1 MAPMRLDVITA
12 EREVLS
18 DEVDLVVAPGS
29 EGELGILPNHSPL
42 MTTLREGELTI
53 RKAGEDSYLAVT
65 GGFLEVMDNVVTVL
79 ADACERSDE
88 INEERAQEAVRRA
101 QQRIDAH
108 TSDMDLERAMASM
121 RRAQLRIRV
130 ARRRRAREGTPPPT
144 AQR

>member
-101 QQRIDAH
+101 QQRIDAR

-130 ARRRRAREGTPPPT
+130 ARRRRAREGTPPPI

>member
-53 RKAGEDSYLAVT
+53 RKAGEDSYLTVT

-88 INEERAQEAVRRA
+88 INEERAQEAMRRA
-101 QQRIDAH
+101 QQRIDAR

-130 ARRRRAREGTPPPT
+130 ARRRRAREGAPPPT

>member
-18 DEVDLVVAPGS
+18 DEVDLIVAPGS
-29 EGELGILPNHSPL
+29 EGELGILPSHSPL

-88 INEERAQEAVRRA
+88 INEERAQEAMRRA
-101 QQRIDAH
+101 QQRIDAR

-130 ARRRRAREGTPPPT
+130 ARRRRAREGAPPPT

>member
-42 MTTLREGELTI
+42 MTTLKEGELTI
-53 RKAGEDSYLAVT
+53 RKGGEDTYLAVS

-79 ADACERSDE
+79 ADACERSEE
-88 INEERAQEAVRRA
+88 ISEERAQEAMQRA
-101 QQRIDAH
+101 QQRIEARV
-108 TSDMDLERAMASM
+108 SDMDLERAMASM

-130 ARRRRAREGTPPPT
+130 ARRRRQRDGTPP
-144 AQR
+144 AGQQ

>member
-29 EGELGILPNHSPL
+29 EGELGILPSHSPL
-42 MTTLREGELTI
+42 MCTLKEGELTI
-53 RKAGEDSYLAVT
+53 RKGDEDTYLAVT

-88 INEERAQEAVRRA
+88 INEERAQEAFRRA
-101 QQRIDAH
+101 QQRIDSG
-108 TSDMDLERAMASM
+108 TSDIDLEQAMASM

-130 ARRRRAREGTPPPT
+130 ARRRRGREGAPPPI

>member
-29 EGELGILPNHSPL
+29 QGELGILPSHSPL
-42 MTTLREGELTI
+42 MTTLKEGELTI
-53 RKAGEDSYLAVT
+53 RKGGEDTYLAVT

-79 ADACERSDE
+79 ADACERSEE

-101 QQRIDAH
+101 QEQIDARP
-108 TSDMDLERAMASM
+108 SDMDLERAMASM
-121 RRAQLRIRV
+121 RRAQLRVRV
-130 ARRRRAREGTPPPT
+130 ARRRRQREVPPPM

>member
-12 EREVLS
+12 EREVFS

-29 EGELGILPNHSPL
+29 QGELGILPSHSPL
-42 MTTLREGELTI
+42 MTTLKEGELTI
-53 RKAGEDSYLAVT
+53 RKGGEDTYLAVS

-79 ADACERSDE
+79 ADACERSEE

-101 QQRIDAH
+101 QERIDARV
-108 TSDMDLERAMASM
+108 SDMDLERAMASM

-130 ARRRRAREGTPPPT
+130 ARRRRQREGAPPT
-144 AQR
+144 A

>member
-1 MAPMRLDVITA
+1 MRLDVITA

-29 EGELGILPNHSPL
+29 QGELGILPSHSPL
-42 MTTLREGELTI
+42 MTTLKEGELTI
-53 RKAGEDSYLAVT
+53 RKGGEDTYLAVT

-79 ADACERSDE
+79 ADACERSEE

-101 QQRIDAH
+101 QEQIDARP
-108 TSDMDLERAMASM
+108 SDMDLERAMASM
-121 RRAQLRIRV
+121 RRAQLRVRV
-130 ARRRRAREGTPPPT
+130 ARRRRQREVPPPM

>member
-29 EGELGILPNHSPL
+29 QGELGILPSHSPL
-42 MTTLREGELTI
+42 MTTLKEGELTI
-53 RKAGEDSYLAVT
+53 RKGGEDTYLAVT

-79 ADACERSDE
+79 ADACERSEE
-88 INEERAQEAVRRA
+88 INEERAQEAVRLA
-101 QQRIDAH
+101 QEQIDARP
-108 TSDMDLERAMASM
+108 SDMDLERAMASM
-121 RRAQLRIRV
+121 RRAQLRVRV
-130 ARRRRAREGTPPPT
+130 ARRRRQREVPPPM

>member
-1 MAPMRLDVITA
+1 MAQMRLDVITA

-42 MTTLREGELTI
+42 MTTLKEGELTI
-53 RKAGEDSYLAVT
+53 RKGGEDTYLAVT

-79 ADACERSDE
+79 ADACERSEE
-88 INEERAQEAVRRA
+88 ISEERAQEAMRRA
-101 QQRIDAH
+101 QEMLSSRGADV
-108 TSDMDLERAMASM
+108 DLESTLASM

-130 ARRRRAREGTPPPT
+130 ARRRRQREVPPPGM
-144 AQR
+144 QR

>member
-1 MAPMRLDVITA
+1 MAQMRLDVITA

-42 MTTLREGELTI
+42 MTTLKEGELTI
-53 RKAGEDSYLAVT
+53 RKGGEDTYLAVT

-79 ADACERSDE
+79 ADACERSEE
-88 INEERAQEAVRRA
+88 ISEERAQEAMRRA
-101 QQRIDAH
+101 QEMLSSRGADV
-108 TSDMDLERAMASM
+108 DLESTLASM

-130 ARRRRAREGTPPPT
+130 ARRRRQREVPPS
-144 AQR
+144 ALQR